1 MLRVAMVAYTYYA
14 SDPRVRREAEA
25 LAARGDHVDFFCL
38 RSRGEPA
45 EERLHGVRVLHLPL
59 RRYRGGNPL
68 LYVGSY
74 CLFLVMAGWALAW
87 RHLRG
92 AYALVHA
99 NNMPDFMAF
108 AGLLP
113 RLAGRPLV
121 LDIHDTMPEI
131 YRGKFGVGPDH
142 PLIRLLR
149 LQERLSARLASRVLT
164 SEHTKRDALV
174 EHGLPAE
181 KIEVLLNLPDPRI
194 FPPAPPREPRPADAG
209 FRLVFHGT
217 LAERLGV
224 DLALE
229 AVARIGERIP
239 GLRLDVIGDGDQRPA
254 LLALRDR
261 LGLQDRVRFSDGMV
275 PVEDLPRLLADAD
288 LAVIPTREG
297 IATRYMLPTKLVEY
311 ATLGIPAIVAPT
323 HTIRYY
329 FDETQVAFF
338 TPGDPESLAETIVAL
353 HEDPVRRR
361 ALALGAARFS
371 ERYSWNR
378 HKQVYLDLVDALCAP
393 ARSS

>member
-1 MLRVAMVAYTYYA
+1 M
-14 SDPRVRREAEA
+14 
-25 LAARGDHVDFFCL
+25 
-38 RSRGEPA
+38 
-45 EERLHGVRVLHLPL
+45 
-59 RRYRGGNPL
+59 
-68 LYVGSY
+68 
-74 CLFLVMAGWALAW
+74 
-87 RHLRG
+87 
-92 AYALVHA
+92 
-99 NNMPDFMAF
+99 
-108 AGLLP
+108 
-113 RLAGRPLV
+113 

-149 LQERLSARLASRVLT
+149 LQERLSAGLASRVLT